1 MALCCLKKKANYL
14 RTNDEQNYIKRQP
27 ILKPGSTCPT
37 IGTNLKLA
45 KKLPH
50 AAVLQFEIA
59 TFLLF
64 TVSANLLM
72 LLSFEIDAEDQS
84 KHFYLFKRNL
94 RFTNE
99 TAKALFAIFEI

>member
-1 MALCCLKKKANYL
+1 MALKL
-14 RTNDEQNYIKRQP
+14 RKM
-27 ILKPGSTCPT
+27 
-37 IGTNLKLA
+37 
-45 KKLPH
+45 LPH

-84 KHFYLFKRNL
+84 
-94 RFTNE
+94 T
-99 TAKALFAIFEI
+99 